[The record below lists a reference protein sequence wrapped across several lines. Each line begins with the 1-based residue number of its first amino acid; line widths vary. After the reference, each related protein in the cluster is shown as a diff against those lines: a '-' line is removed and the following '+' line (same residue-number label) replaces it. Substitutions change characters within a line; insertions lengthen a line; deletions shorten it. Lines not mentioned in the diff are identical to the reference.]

1 MFNLKELNSSL
12 SSSLIKSPCKFK
24 FDLVYDKLNS
34 SLSKILNE
42 FNSNSTKYYNR
53 VKLNQNEIILIYT
66 NQNVW
71 YYFNQFKLNFIMLV
85 NLTS

>member
-1 MFNLKELNSSL
+1 MLNLKELNSSL
-12 SSSLIKSPCKFK
+12 SSSLIKSSYKFK

-34 SLSKILNE
+34 NLSIISNE
-42 FNSNSTKYYNR
+42 FNSNSTQYYNQ